1 MLFSHNKVVKVV
13 AATFLI
19 ALVVSDT
26 VLPVEAARRKRSSS
40 RHAAPAKPKHKEST
54 AKKGYVTSKSNG
66 RVSTRFYINNTGGG
80 SGSAGGGSAKHEQ
93 KEKLES
99 QIDQINKNREE
110 IHKRIAD
117 ARKKEKL
124 AYAQLS
130 QVTHQLQATQ
140 GDLKH
145 KQHKLNT
152 TVDQIHKTESV
163 IVQTQTA
170 EASHEQLAG
179 ARLREIYEG
188 HRLSFLEMAFQ
199 VDSLEKMLDR
209 MYYQERIAALD
220 KSLIEQLRAKKQAL
234 QDNKNRLDSEKN
246 KLGDIVSEIAKKALE
261 ITKLRASQEEVAEKL
276 RTQRAFFEQAERQLA
291 IQSKSLE
298 KQILAMETSSNN
310 KSTGPMTKGTGT
322 MAMPLRAKVT
332 SPFGW
337 RIHPIFRRKKFHT
350 GIDLAGPMRSPIRAS
365 DSGHV
370 LYTGR
375 FGGYGNVVIVS
386 HGNNLSTLY
395 AHLSSYAVSKG
406 ANVSKG
412 DIIGYEGATGFA
424 TGPHLH
430 FEVRV
435 EGKPHNPLNFV
446 N

>member
-1 MLFSHNKVVKVV
+1 MLFPHNKVVKVV

-26 VLPVEAARRKRSSS
+26 VLPVEAARRRRSSS
-40 RHAAPAKPKHKEST
+40 RHAAPAKPKPHEST
-54 AKKGYVTSKSNG
+54 ANKGYVTTKSNG
-66 RVSTRFYINNTGGG
+66 RVSTRFYVNNTGGG
-80 SGSAGGGSAKHEQ
+80 NGSAGGGNNNHEQ

-99 QIDQINKNREE
+99 QIDQIKKNREE
-110 IHKRIAD
+110 ITKRIAD

-145 KQHKLNT
+145 KQRKLDT

-246 KLGDIVSEIAKKALE
+246 KLGDIVSEIARKALE

-310 KSTGPMTKGTGT
+310 ASTGPMTKGTGT

-412 DIIGYEGATGFA
+412 DILGYEGATGFA